1 MKIFSKSFFKQFVF
15 TSISLAVLSAC
26 STQEIQTRDRLDYKA
41 AVETNTL
48 ELPPDLVGNAN
59 TRTNATS
66 LRDYYQKANQT
77 AESRVLVN
85 KTNARIMG
93 TGDNIHLAVSANAD
107 DVWRSLVAVF
117 RDAGLQAQISN
128 AEAGLFETKWA
139 ENRADIP
146 DGFLRKT
153 ITKAGVGF
161 LYSAATRDMYKARLE
176 RNGDQ
181 VLVYITHYGM
191 KDKTSGR
198 DGEFHTWVDRP
209 SDPQLSGALLNRL
222 LVKLGGVVEERT
234 ASGTAQRTTITP
246 STQND
251 SIEIN
256 RSIQTVWTQVGNIL
270 DDGAQ
275 FKVEQQDTASNTFV
289 IAWRDPAK
297 EKSALKK
304 LAFWSDDTLAQRFK
318 VSLTALQN
326 NATEVSVTE
335 LGNANSTDT
344 HFIISKLKEQLI

>member
-1 MKIFSKSFFKQFVF
+1 MKIFSKNTFKQFVF

-48 ELPPDLVGNAN
+48 ELPPDLVGNAS
-59 TRTNATS
+59 TRGNATS
-66 LRDYYQKANQT
+66 LREYYQKANQT

-85 KTNARIMG
+85 KANARIVG
-93 TGDNIHLAVSANAD
+93 SGDDIHLAVDANAD

-117 RDAGLQAQISN
+117 KDAGLQAQISN

-153 ITKAGVGF
+153 ITKGGMGF

-176 RNGDQ
+176 RNGGEI
-181 VLVYITHYGM
+181 LVYIAHYGM

-234 ASGTAQRTTITP
+234 ASGSAPRTTITP
-246 STQND
+246 SQSND

-256 RSIQTVWTQVGNIL
+256 RDLQSIWVQIGNIL

-275 FKVEQQDTASNTFV
+275 FKVEQQDMASKSYV

-297 EKSALKK
+297 EKGALKK
-304 LAFWSDDTLAQRFK
+304 LAFWSADTPAQRFK
-318 VSLTALQN
+318 VTLMPLGD
-326 NATEVSVTE
+326 NATAVDVVE

-344 HFIISKLKEQLI
+344 QFILSKLKEQLI